1 MPVRGLTRS
10 RAAVSAREVSKVYL
24 GESGPVEALAGL
36 SLDVGD
42 GEFVCLAGPSGC
54 GKSTLLRIAGGLE
67 PPTAGAVDVA
77 AGAEVAFVFQEHGLF
92 PWLSVLDNAA
102 FGLRMRGVRRRE
114 RTAIA
119 REWLRQLGLG
129 RFEAAYPHE
138 LSGGMRQRLSL
149 ARAFAVDPGV
159 LLMDEPLA
167 ALDAQTR
174 ALLQE
179 ELVALWEADRKTVL
193 LVTHSI
199 EEAILLGD
207 RIVVMTDRPGRVKAE
222 FTVDLPRPR
231 TPAEPRFGELREE
244 IWELLRAEV
253 RAAMEGR

>member
-1 MPVRGLTRS
+1 MAVDGLTRT
-10 RAAVSAREVSKVYL
+10 RVAIAARDVSKVYL
-24 GESGPVEALAGL
+24 GESGPVEALARM
-36 SLDVGD
+36 SLDVAE
-42 GEFVCLAGPSGC
+42 GEFVCLCGPSGC

-67 PPTAGAVDVA
+67 PPTAGAVTA
-77 AGAEVAFVFQEHGLF
+77 RPGAFVFQDHGLF

-102 FGLRMRGVRRRE
+102 FGLRMRGMKSRE
-114 RTAIA
+114 RAAIA
-119 REWLRQLGLG
+119 REWLGRVGLA
-129 RFEAAYPHE
+129 RFAAAYPHE

-149 ARAFAVDPGV
+149 ARAFAVDPGL

-199 EEAILLGD
+199 DEAILLGD
-207 RIVVMTDRPGRVKAE
+207 RVVVMTDRPGRVKAE
-222 FTVDLPRPR
+222 FSVGLPRPR
-231 TPAEPRFGELREE
+231 TPADPRFGELRAE
-244 IWELLRAEV
+244 IWELLRAEA
-253 RAAMEGR
+253 RAAMEDR

>member
-1 MPVRGLTRS
+1 MAVDGLTQTQVQ
-10 RAAVSAREVSKVYL
+10 VSARAVSKVFL
-24 GESGPVEALAGL
+24 GESGPVQALAGM
-36 SLDVGD
+36 SLDVAD
-42 GEFVCLAGPSGC
+42 GEFVCLCGPSGC

-67 PPTAGAVDVA
+67 TPTAGAVA
-77 AGAEVAFVFQEHGLF
+77 IRPGAEIAFVFQEHGLF

-102 FGLRMRGVRRRE
+102 FGLRMRGVRSRE
-114 RTAIA
+114 RRAVA
-119 REWLRQLGLG
+119 RRWLGRVGLA

-199 EEAILLGD
+199 DEAILLGD
-207 RIVVMTDRPGRVKAE
+207 RVVVMTDRPGQVKAE
-222 FTVDLPRPR
+222 FAVDLPRPR
-231 TPAEPRFGELREE
+231 TPAAPRFGELRAE
-244 IWELLRAEV
+244 IWELLRAEA
-253 RAAMEGR
+253 RAAMEDR

>member
-1 MPVRGLTRS
+1 M
-10 RAAVSAREVSKVYL
+10 
-24 GESGPVEALAGL
+24 
-36 SLDVGD
+36 
-42 GEFVCLAGPSGC
+42 
-54 GKSTLLRIAGGLE
+54 
-67 PPTAGAVDVA
+67 
-77 AGAEVAFVFQEHGLF
+77 FQEHGLF

-102 FGLRMRGVRRRE
+102 FGLRMRGVRSRE
-114 RTAIA
+114 RAAIA
-119 REWLRQLGLG
+119 RRWLG
-129 RFEAAYPHE
+129 RVGLARFAAAYPHE

-199 EEAILLGD
+199 DEAILLGD
-207 RIVVMTDRPGRVKAE
+207 RVVVMTDRPGRVKAE
-222 FTVDLPRPR
+222 FAVDLPRPR
-231 TPAEPRFGELREE
+231 TPADPRFGELRAE
-244 IWELLRAEV
+244 IWELLRAEA
-253 RAAMEGR
+253 RAAMEDR